1 MFALWL
7 ASGYE
12 LVRSIRAAEAQ
23 MASARHAFIHGQQVL
38 ATITT
43 HVMLGSIYL
52 RDALM
57 NPTTE
62 MRAYYRRE
70 LTRLHAEVDRA
81 LPEYE
86 PLVDTP
92 MERQQWAELQL
103 ELANYWN
110 SREVAFATEEHDDA
124 TAKTA
129 SAAVI
134 QSRLV
139 PARESILEIVNS
151 LVALERASVESHEEE
166 AAQFYRRA
174 ETRVV
179 MLASLALVAAVLV
192 AWVAGRH
199 VTRLQREIERQRR
212 SEHQN
217 RIDLERLS
225 ARLVM
230 AQEHER
236 RSLSRELHDA
246 VGQALTAIKMEMGIA
261 LRGGA
266 TDARARM
273 ALEQARAIAETTLQN
288 VRDLSQ
294 LLHPSMLDDFGLPEA
309 LGAYLR
315 SFSRRAG
322 IRAQLIHERMEDRLP
337 ADIEVCV
344 YRIVQ
349 EAMTNVARHSGASS
363 CTVSLVRRDEVLH
376 LTIEDDGGGI
386 GPTIV
391 RTPADRRGLG
401 VIGMRERAQALAGS
415 FAIENRS
422 EGGTKVT
429 VRIPLPEVPESN
441 AEPRQLAA
449 G

>member
-52 RDALM
+52 RDTLM
-57 NPTTE
+57 NPTAE

-70 LTRLHAEVDRA
+70 LNRLHTEVDRA

-92 MERQQWAELQL
+92 MERQQWAELQV

-110 SREVAFATEEHDDA
+110 SREVAFATQEQDDA
-124 TAKTA
+124 TARTA

-139 PARESILEIVNS
+139 PARESILEIINS
-151 LVALERASVESHEEE
+151 LVALERASVESHEGE
-166 AAQFYRRA
+166 AAQFYGRA
-174 ETRVV
+174 EARVV

-199 VTRLQREIERQRR
+199 VTRLQREIERQQRA
-212 SEHQN
+212 EHQN
-217 RIDLERLS
+217 RLDLERLS

-309 LGAYLR
+309 LNAYLR
-315 SFSRRAG
+315 SFSRRASV
-322 IRAQLIHERMEDRLP
+322 RAQLTHERMEDRLP

-363 CTVSLVRRDEVLH
+363 CTVSLIRRDDVLH
-376 LTIEDDGGGI
+376 LTIEDDGRGI

-401 VIGMRERAQALAGS
+401 LIGMRERAQALSGS

-422 EGGTKVT
+422 EGGTRVT
-429 VRIPLPEVPESN
+429 VRIPLPEVSESN
-441 AEPRQLAA
+441 TEPRQLAA